1 LKSGPE
7 AHLCAEYVARAA
19 QTGRGIGFK
28 GPEVKESEPPG
39 GRDKEAAALL
49 GLSPAGARRIV
60 LDERGD
66 NLNSERLALLL
77 AAWRDQNA
85 PACAFLIG
93 GADGHGAAALAGAD
107 QRLSFGAQTWPH
119 RLVRVMLAEQIYRAL
134 TILAGSPYHRA

>member
-1 LKSGPE
+1 MKSGPE
-7 AHLCAEYVARAA
+7 AQLCAGYIARAG
-19 QTGRGIGFK
+19 QTGRSLGFK
-28 GPEVKESEPPG
+28 GPEVKEAEPPG
-39 GRDKEAAALL
+39 GRDREAAALL
-49 GLSPAGARRIV
+49 GLIPAGARRIV

-66 NLNSERLALLL
+66 NLTSEALARLL

-93 GADGHGAAALAGAD
+93 GADGHSATALSGAD